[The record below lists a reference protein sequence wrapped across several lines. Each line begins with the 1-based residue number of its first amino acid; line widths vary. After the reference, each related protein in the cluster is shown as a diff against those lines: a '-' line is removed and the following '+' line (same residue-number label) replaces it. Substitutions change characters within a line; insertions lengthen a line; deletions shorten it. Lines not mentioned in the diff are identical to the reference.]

1 MRAEVI
7 DLSEYPLFTLSM
19 ARELL
24 PRVWE
29 ILRRGNPIKF
39 YGSLE
44 RLQLI
49 RFVSGMEFDSIER
62 SDARHEPV
70 MVQEVLRTFEPL
82 EGKVLI
88 DATCGLGGHT
98 KALSEGVGPRGL
110 VLAIE
115 KDPESLQRA
124 KEKID
129 SANVL
134 FYRGSFAE
142 MKEAVKE
149 LGIGPVDGVLF
160 DLGLSSFLL
169 EGSGRGFSFRRDEPL
184 DMRFDP
190 SSGRPASYYIN
201 KLRVEELESV
211 IRLLG
216 EERFA
221 RRIARAIREERD
233 AAPLE
238 RTADLNRAIERAV
251 RRQHLLKA
259 KMRVYQAF
267 RILVNDELATLKE
280 GLLQALQVLKQ
291 GGIIAV
297 ISYHSLEDRIVK
309 TLSKLPGVEALYK
322 KPLVPSD
329 EEIVRNRRA
338 RSARLRAIKKVGDID
353 EALFD
358 RIVGAVV
365 PSPLPRPAE

>member
-29 ILRRGNPIKF
+29 ILRKGNPIKF

-44 RLQLI
+44 RLELL
-49 RFVSGMEFDSIER
+49 RFVSGMEFDSLEK
-62 SDARHEPV
+62 SDAYHEPV
-70 MVQEVLRTFEPL
+70 MLREVLRTFEPL
-82 EGKVLI
+82 EGKILI

-98 KALSEGVGPRGL
+98 KALSEKVGPRGL
-110 VLAIE
+110 ILALE
-115 KDPESLQRA
+115 KDPESLQKA
-124 KEKID
+124 KENVS
-129 SANVL
+129 SANVV
-134 FYRGSFAE
+134 FYRGSFTE
-142 MKEAVKE
+142 MKDIAEK

-169 EGSGRGFSFRRDEPL
+169 EGSGRGFSYRKDEPL

-190 SSGRPASYYIN
+190 SSGRPAFYYIN
-201 KLRVEELESV
+201 RLNVEELESV

-238 RTADLNRAIERAV
+238 RTVDLNRAIERAV

-267 RILVNDELATLKE
+267 RILVNDELGTLKE
-280 GLLQALQVLKQ
+280 GLFKALQVLKP
-291 GGIIAV
+291 GGILAV

-322 KPLVPSD
+322 KPVVPSD
-329 EEIVRNRRA
+329 DEIIRNRRA
-338 RSARLRAIKKVGDID
+338 RSAKLRAIKKVGDID

-358 RIVGAVV
+358 DIVGAVV
-365 PSPLPRPAE
+365 PSPLPRPAK